1 MVSMA
6 LDGIT
11 IANVV
16 QELQK
21 SIAGGKINKIA
32 QPENDELL
40 LTIKGNDR
48 QTVRLLLSADASLP
62 LIYTTAVN
70 RPSPAVAPNFCMLLR
85 KHIGSGKIVS
95 VTQPGLERII
105 CFLVEH
111 YDELGD
117 LRRKKL
123 ILELMGKHSNI
134 IFCDENNT
142 IIDSIKH
149 ISSWTSSVR
158 EVLPGRAYFIPDTTH
173 KLDPLSAGE
182 DDFDR
187 AVFSKGMPLPK
198 AIYTSFTGISPQI
211 AQELLF
217 RASLSQDRSAT
228 ALPPMEQVHLRNLF
242 FLMMEDVKQGN
253 FEPNMILNDEGDPVE
268 FSAIPMSM
276 YADMTVQKRESMC
289 SLLEEYY
296 DLKNRVTRIHQK
308 STDLRRIV
316 TTSIDRSRRKLALQE
331 KQMTDTQ
338 KRDQYRLYGELLHT
352 YGYEAQAGARFLD
365 TVNYYNGEPVRIPL
379 DETKTAQENAQRYFD
394 KYSKMKRTK
403 EALDVQIEETKA
415 ELEHLES
422 VLAFLNMTL
431 SENDLQGLKEELIL
445 QGYIRRKGPAGKKAK
460 ITSAPYHYRSRD
472 DYDIYVG
479 KNNLQNDELTFK
491 FASGSDWWFHAK
503 KAPGSHVILK
513 SRGSEVPDR
522 AFEDAARLAAYY
534 SANRAAGKVEI
545 DYVLRKEVK
554 KPAGAKPGFVV
565 YYTNYSMVIDTDIS
579 GLQLISD

>member
-1 MVSMA
+1 MA

-16 QELQK
+16 WELQK

-48 QTVRLLLSADASLP
+48 QNIRLLLSADASLP
-62 LIYTTAVN
+62 LIYTTAAN
-70 RPSPAVAPNFCMLLR
+70 RPSPSVAPNFCMLLR
-85 KHIGSGKIVS
+85 KHIGSGKILS

-105 CFLVEH
+105 IFLVEH
-111 YDELGD
+111 YDEMGD
-117 LRRKKL
+117 LRCKKL

-134 IFCDENNT
+134 IFCDENDT

-158 EVLPGRAYFIPDTTH
+158 EVLPGRPYFIPDTTH
-173 KLDPLSAGE
+173 KQDPLTASE
-182 DDFDR
+182 QDFDSL
-187 AVFSKGMPLPK
+187 VFSKGMPLPK
-198 AIYTSFTGISPQI
+198 AIYTSFTGISPQM

-217 RASLSQDRSAT
+217 RTSLSQDRSAT
-228 ALPPMEQVHLRNLF
+228 AVPPMEQVHLRNQF
-242 FLMMEDVKQGN
+242 FLMMEDVKDGHFQ
-253 FEPNMILNDEGDPVE
+253 PNMILNDAGDPVE
-268 FSAIPMSM
+268 FSALPMSM

-316 TTSIDRSRRKLALQE
+316 TTSIDRNKRKLALQE
-331 KQMTDTQ
+331 KQMADTE

-352 YGYEAQAGARFLD
+352 YGYEAEPGARSI
-365 TVNYYNGEPVRIPL
+365 TVINYYNQEPVTIPL
-379 DETKTAQENAQRYFD
+379 DETKSAQENAQRYFD
-394 KYSKMKRTK
+394 KYSKMKRTR
-403 EALDVQIEETKA
+403 EALDTQIAETKA
-415 ELEHLES
+415 ELEHLQS

-431 SENDLQGLKEELIL
+431 SENDLQGLKEELIS
-445 QGYIRRKGPAGKKAK
+445 QGYIRRKGPAGKKTK
-460 ITSAPYHYRSRD
+460 NTSAPYHYRSRD
-472 DYDIYVG
+472 AYDIYVG

-491 FASGSDWWFHAK
+491 FASGNDWWFHAK

-513 SRGSEVPDR
+513 SKGNEVPDG

-545 DYVLRKEVK
+545 DYVQRKEVK

-579 GLQLISD
+579 DLQLLSD